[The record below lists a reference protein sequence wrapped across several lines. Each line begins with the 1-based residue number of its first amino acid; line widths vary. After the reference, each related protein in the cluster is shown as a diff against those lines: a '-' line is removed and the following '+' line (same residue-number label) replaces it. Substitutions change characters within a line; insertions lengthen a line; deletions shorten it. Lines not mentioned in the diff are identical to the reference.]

1 LENDLQNNN
10 ELRSSS
16 PSGRL
21 GGAFEYL
28 YFLGIGGIGMSALA
42 RYFNAM
48 GKKVSGYDKT
58 PTKLTDELIAEG
70 IDIHFEDNIRLIPK
84 QIKELPY
91 DIENILIVYTP
102 AIPKDHSEY
111 IYFSFNGFNIKKR
124 AEVLGII
131 TDSSYTIGVAGT
143 HGKTTTSSLIAHILK
158 TANLD
163 PSAFLGGITQNY
175 NTNLLL
181 SDNLKISNLKSQDSN
196 LIVVEADEY
205 DRSFLTLHPEMAV
218 ITSVDADHL
227 DIYGDEKFVQESYSL
242 FARQVKSKL
251 ILKKNIE
258 SKVDSG
264 KKAITYSINQDT
276 ADYFAQ
282 HIKIENGAYH
292 YDIVTPT
299 SILENLT
306 LGLPGLHNVENSIAA
321 VAIACQMNISEDTIR
336 KALASF
342 KGVRRRFDYHI
353 KTDNLV
359 YIDDYAHHPEELKA
373 AISSAKE
380 MYPDKKI
387 TGIFQPHLF
396 SRTRDFADDFARSL
410 DLLDECILMEIYP
423 ARELPIEGV
432 SSKMLLDKMKSANKR
447 IVQKK
452 DLVEEISKHKL
463 EVLLTMGAGDID
475 TFVEPITIALNKNNY

>member
-1 LENDLQNNN
+1 MDLRN
-10 ELRSSS
+10 LKHI
-16 PSGRL
+16 
-21 GGAFEYL
+21 

-42 RYFNAM
+42 RYFKAM
-48 GKKVSGYDKT
+48 GKDVSGYDKT
-58 PTKLTDELIAEG
+58 PTKLTNELIAEG
-70 IDIHFEDNIRLIPK
+70 IDIHFEDHIRNIPSA
-84 QIKELPY
+84 IKELPY
-91 DIENILIVYTP
+91 DINNILIVFTP
-102 AIPKDHSEY
+102 AVPKDHSEY
-111 IYFSFNGFNIKKR
+111 VFFNLNGFNIKKR
-124 AEVLGII
+124 AEVLGMI
-131 TDSSYTIGVAGT
+131 TETAHTIAVAGT

-158 TANLD
+158 TAELD

-181 SDNLKISNLKSQDSN
+181 SEKLKVSHLTSHISD

-242 FARQVKSKL
+242 FASQVKSKL
-251 ILKKNIE
+251 ILKKSIVA
-258 SKVDSG
+258 KVNSG
-264 KKAITYSINQDT
+264 KTAITYSASDET

-282 HIKIENGAYH
+282 NIKIENGAYH
-292 YDIVTPT
+292 YEIVTPT
-299 SILENLT
+299 SVFYKMT

-321 VAIACQMNISEDTIR
+321 VAVACEMKISEEIIR

-342 KGVRRRFDYHI
+342 RGVRRRFDYHI
-353 KTDNLV
+353 KTDKLV

-380 MYPDKKI
+380 MYPGKKI

-432 SSKMLLDKMKSANKR
+432 TSQLLLNKMKSTHKS
-447 IVQKK
+447 ICQKK
-452 DLVEEISKHKL
+452 DLVEEIGKL
-463 EVLLTMGAGDID
+463 DLDVLLTMGAGDID
-475 TFVEPITIALNKNNY
+475 TFVEPLKNKLESKT